1 MFFYAPLNGGLTEH
15 SYLMYS
21 SNIDFITE
29 ILLFS
34 SRSINSPNK
43 HQHLYCYARA
53 LQTFYTY
60 INPSVKIASKSVAR
74 FAIKPYSIARLR
86 VFFIKFDRVDNHLN

>member
-34 SRSINSPNK
+34 SRSVNSPNK

-86 VFFIKFDRVDNHLN
+86 VFSSSLIA